1 MTETTPQK
9 TLKVDLGER
18 SYPIHIGRGLLERV
32 GQLIADYSK
41 SKRVAVV
48 TDETVFDLHGHTLT
62 SALSDYAVTWIIR
75 PAGEAQKQLSVIE
88 DVLDA
93 LFQAKFDRSDLLLAF
108 GGGVIGDLAGFSASL
123 YKRGMP
129 FVQIPTTLLA
139 QVDSSVGGKTG
150 INNKYGKNLVGAF
163 YQPQAVIADTDVL
176 STLPLR
182 EVKAGYAEVL
192 KYGLLGD
199 QGFFEWLDAEGG
211 ANILNLEPDALT
223 HAIAISCDT
232 KARIV
237 AQDER
242 EGGIRALLNLGHSFA
257 HALELDAGYDGNLL
271 HGEAVSVGMDMAF
284 AYSAAHGFCDN
295 TQALKVSTHLKRLE
309 MPCIET
315 QTARFSK
322 AAKLTDLM
330 GQDKKNEDGKIT
342 LILTRAIGDA
352 FVQKSVKDTDV
363 EAFLS
368 TLA

>member
-1 MTETTPQK
+1 MTETTPHK

-88 DVLDA
+88 DV
-93 LFQAKFDRSDLLLAF
+93 
-108 GGGVIGDLAGFSASL
+108 
-123 YKRGMP
+123 
-129 FVQIPTTLLA
+129 
-139 QVDSSVGGKTG
+139 
-150 INNKYGKNLVGAF
+150 
-163 YQPQAVIADTDVL
+163 
-176 STLPLR
+176 
-182 EVKAGYAEVL
+182 
-192 KYGLLGD
+192 
-199 QGFFEWLDAEGG
+199 
-211 ANILNLEPDALT
+211 
-223 HAIAISCDT
+223 IAISCDT